1 MNVKCAKKCISK
13 ITDICGRAYNF
24 CGRHTEID
32 DETWFIDD
40 MIMLLG
46 DYKKVL
52 EKAIENAELN
62 I

>member
-1 MNVKCAKKCISK
+1 MNVKDAKERISK
-13 ITDICGRAYNF
+13 ITDVCGRAYNF
-24 CGRHTEID
+24 CGRHTEMI

-40 MIMLLG
+40 MIMFLG

-52 EKAIENAELN
+52 ENAIDNAELN